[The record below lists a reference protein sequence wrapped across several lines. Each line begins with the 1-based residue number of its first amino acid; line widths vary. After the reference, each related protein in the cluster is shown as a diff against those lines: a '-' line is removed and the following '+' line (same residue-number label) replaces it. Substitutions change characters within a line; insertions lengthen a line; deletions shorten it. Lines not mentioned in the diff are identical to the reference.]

1 MKTYE
6 ELTFVDDFIFCKVLT
21 TNPHLC
27 HELLELII
35 GRKVGPF
42 TRLDKQQPI
51 ELTADGK
58 GVRFDVYSEDDTGT
72 VFDCEMQTTENRNLP
87 KRSRYYQG
95 MIDLNLIERG
105 ADYSELEEAVQRVKD
120 HKEWRTEYMTLFMR
134 DQEMMRKGAMSTL
147 FSLVEDGDLTI
158 DKAARRVN
166 MKPEEFK
173 EAMEKSKAVSV

>member
-35 GRKVGPF
+35 GRKVGQF

-95 MIDLNLIERG
+95 
-105 ADYSELEEAVQRVKD
+105 
-120 HKEWRTEYMTLFMR
+120 
-134 DQEMMRKGAMSTL
+134 
-147 FSLVEDGDLTI
+147 
-158 DKAARRVN
+158 
-166 MKPEEFK
+166 
-173 EAMEKSKAVSV
+173 

>member
-1 MKTYE
+1 
-6 ELTFVDDFIFCKVLT
+6 
-21 TNPHLC
+21 
-27 HELLELII
+27 
-35 GRKVGPF
+35 
-42 TRLDKQQPI
+42 
-51 ELTADGK
+51 
-58 GVRFDVYSEDDTGT
+58 
-72 VFDCEMQTTENRNLP
+72 
-87 KRSRYYQG
+87 

-105 ADYSELEEAVQRVKD
+105 ADYSELKKSYVIFICPFDAFGAGLHKYTFESICKELPQINLGDEATKIFLCASGDADDVSPDMKDFLDWLSGKQGKSRLVCELEEAVQRVKD